1 MPPTQGDDNQN
12 LLLGVAGKTV
22 LCMMRVQP
30 PAEPVQLAAV
40 QLFGAV
46 NVVA

>member
-1 MPPTQGDDNQN
+1 
-12 LLLGVAGKTV
+12 
-22 LCMMRVQP
+22 MMRVQA

-46 NVVA
+46 NVVAVVWFQYLKQVPAGG